1 MPDIQTAFKQALS
14 KTLADWDDEGEA
26 PSVQPVSAS
35 FSQPSKPTQG
45 IPMTAPAHRFPIKNN
60 ISRTTFNYIRDNPG
74 STRKEIIIALE
85 HIGYNEGSISSL
97 ISQMRKNR
105 LIHTTNDLYY
115 ADVPEYVPVKNNKAM
130 KSKGLKPARE
140 PVQPKRKYEKRAVTG
155 IGALLQEKLENTPMP
170 SQDALDAAA
179 YAMGGH
185 TPKRMISL
193 VRVKSPEDILKD
205 MTVYQAHELYTH
217 LKKMFGG

>member
-35 FSQPSKPTQG
+35 FSQPTQPTQE
-45 IPMTAPAHRFPIKNN
+45 IPMKKTFNVTNN
-60 ISRTTFNYIRDNPG
+60 ISRVTFDYIKNNPG
-74 STRKEIIIALE
+74 STRKEIIEALE
-85 HIGYNEGSISSL
+85 HQGFAGGSTSSL
-97 ISQMRKNR
+97 IAQMRRNKMV
-105 LIHTTNDLYY
+105 HETNNLYY
-115 ADVPEYVPVKNNKAM
+115 ADIAEYRPIKSLKA
-130 KSKGLKPARE
+130 LKKMEAPIA
-140 PVQPKRKYEKRAVTG
+140 PPKRKYEKKAVTG
-155 IGALLQEKLENTPMP
+155 IGALLREKLENMPVP
-170 SQDALDAAA
+170 SQDALDSAA

-185 TPKRMISL
+185 MPKRMISL

-205 MTVYQAHELYTH
+205 MTVYQAHDLYTH